1 MWKEKT
7 LSRTETGHSKCQVL
21 RCKRQ
26 DKKSDEGAGPR
37 EERKESK
44 KKEIITWNST
54 TWEVHYPEVI
64 CKL

>member
-44 KKEIITWNST
+44 KKKLLLGIAPPGKST
-54 TWEVHYPEVI
+54 TQ
-64 CKL
+64 K